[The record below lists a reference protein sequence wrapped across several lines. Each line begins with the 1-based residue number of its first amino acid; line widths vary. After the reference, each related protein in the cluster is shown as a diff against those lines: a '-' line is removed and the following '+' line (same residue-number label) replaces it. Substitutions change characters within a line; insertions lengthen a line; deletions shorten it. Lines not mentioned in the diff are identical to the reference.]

1 MQFTIPSLL
10 EECGKTEPQ
19 ALAAGAMNFVRGET
33 LARMIHKVFID
44 QPQGASAM
52 PLTLVAVRRE
62 PSGVVRE
69 NS

>member
-1 MQFTIPSLL
+1 MINR
-10 EECGKTEPQ
+10 K
-19 ALAAGAMNFVRGET
+19 ALAKWCSLCER
-33 LARMIHKVFID
+33 R
-44 QPQGASAM
+44 GASRRYPDSMIPAISVTRGKRPM